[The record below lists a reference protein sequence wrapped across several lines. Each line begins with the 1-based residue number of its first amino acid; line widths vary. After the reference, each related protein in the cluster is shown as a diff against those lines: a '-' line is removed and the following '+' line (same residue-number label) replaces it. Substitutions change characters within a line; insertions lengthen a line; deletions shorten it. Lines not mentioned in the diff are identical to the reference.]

1 MKLSVSAWS
10 LQKKLFGNEISNL
23 DFIRF
28 CHENGVRYVELLDCF
43 LSGQGDIK
51 KVKELL
57 QELNMEVSA
66 YSISNDLVLLDSSG
80 RKAQVEYIKKSMDTA
95 LELGTGILR
104 VFGGYKKDGM
114 SLNMAEDWIVEGF
127 QEAAS
132 LAEQKGITMVLENHG
147 LLAGKSYQVKN
158 IIDRTCSK
166 ALKANTDVGNFML
179 VNENPLDA
187 VKLLKDQIGFLHLKD
202 LKRVA
207 LTEADLAK
215 ADLEECYAAI
225 DGSVYQGIVL
235 GKGEVPIAAI
245 ITYLKESGYGGFLS
259 IEYEGA
265 GDPVKGTSEC
275 IAYARKA
282 IES

>member
-28 CHENGVRYVELLDCF
+28 CHENGVGYVELLDCF

-57 QELNMEVSA
+57 QELDMEVSA
-66 YSISNDLVLLDSSG
+66 YSISNDLVLFDSSG

-202 LKRVA
+202 LKKVA
-207 LTEADLAK
+207 LTAADLAK

-235 GKGEVPIAAI
+235 GKGDVPITVI
-245 ITYLKESGYGGFLS
+245 ITYMKEFGYEGFLS

>member
-23 DFIRF
+23 NFIRF
-28 CHENGVRYVELLDCF
+28 CHESGVRYVELLDCF
-43 LSGQGDIK
+43 LSGQGDVK

-57 QELNMEVSA
+57 KELDMEVSA
-66 YSISNDLVLLDSSG
+66 YSISNDLVLFDSSK
-80 RKAQVEYIKKSMDTA
+80 RKAQVEYIKKSIDTA

-104 VFGGYKKDGM
+104 VFSGYKKDGV
-114 SLNMAEDWIVEGF
+114 SLSVAEDWIVEGF
-127 QEAAS
+127 QEAAL

-158 IIDRTCSK
+158 ILDRTCSK
-166 ALKANTDVGNFML
+166 ALKANADVGNFML

-187 VKLLKDQIGFLHLKD
+187 VKLLKDQIGYLHLKD
-202 LKRVA
+202 LKKVA
-207 LTEADLAK
+207 LTVSDLAEADM
-215 ADLEECYAAI
+215 EECYAAI

-235 GKGEVPIAAI
+235 GNGDVPITAI
-245 ITYLKESGYGGFLS
+245 ITYMKKFGYGGFLS

-275 IAYARKA
+275 IAYARKT
-282 IES
+282 IKS